1 MSRAVPSLFL
11 AALALTHSAPA
22 RGADTRAASEPTPT
36 SSRVTAVVI
45 HRQHALVTREAE
57 VVLADAAKANV
68 TLLYRI
74 RAPIGMLP
82 VEP

>member
-1 MSRAVPSLFL
+1 
-11 AALALTHSAPA
+11 
-22 RGADTRAASEPTPT
+22 
-36 SSRVTAVVI
+36 VVI